1 MDKEIRHIKLDA
13 AEIRVTND
21 TYTEG
26 KTLEGYASVFNVA
39 TDLGRFSETIERGAF
54 SRAISED
61 HDVRALVDH
70 DSGRVL
76 GRTKNGTLELRE
88 DKRGLF
94 SRIHLPDTQEARD
107 LATLIKRGDL
117 DGMSFGFTVER
128 DRWEKQEDRQMR
140 FIEDVNLFEVSVVAF
155 PAYEDTEVALL
166 SMPDEEKLY
175 GEKLKAD
182 TESRKA
188 RFKKM
193 LLDFKIK
200 SWQ

>member
-1 MDKEIRHIKLDA
+1 MDKEKRHIKFDA
-13 AEIRVTND
+13 AELRFAED
-21 TYTEG
+21 DQR
-26 KTLEGYASVFNVA
+26 TLEGYASVFNVA

-54 SRAISED
+54 SRAISEE

-155 PAYEDTEVALL
+155 PAYEDTEVALRA
-166 SMPDEEKLY
+166 MPDEPSVD
-175 GEKLKAD
+175 AD

>member
-1 MDKEIRHIKLDA
+1 
-13 AEIRVTND
+13 
-21 TYTEG
+21 
-26 KTLEGYASVFNVA
+26 
-39 TDLGRFSETIERGAF
+39 
-54 SRAISED
+54 
-61 HDVRALVDH
+61 
-70 DSGRVL
+70 
-76 GRTKNGTLELRE
+76 
-88 DKRGLF
+88 
-94 SRIHLPDTQEARD
+94 
-107 LATLIKRGDL
+107 
-117 DGMSFGFTVER
+117 MSFGFTVER

-155 PAYEDTEVALL
+155 PAYEDTEVALR

>member
-1 MDKEIRHIKLDA
+1 MDKEKRHIKFDA
-13 AEIRVTND
+13 AELRFAED
-21 TYTEG
+21 DQR
-26 KTLEGYASVFNVA
+26 TLEGYASVFNVA

-54 SRAISED
+54 SRAISEE

-155 PAYEDTEVALL
+155 PAYEDTDVALRA
-166 SMPDEEKLY
+166 MPDEPSVDS
-175 GEKLKAD
+175 D